1 MLDTLKMSN
10 YVEQCFRDFVK
21 TRKSY
26 QVQIRFE
33 IYPNEIQVYFYYDE
47 DSDFNLTQTIEDL
60 DGYLRYC
67 NVHKLNYNIY
77 AHVGINNSDGFNYS
91 QLCFNRSLKRLTRL
105 DIQKR

>member
-1 MLDTLKMSN
+1 MSS
-10 YVEQCFRDFVK
+10 YVEQCFKNFVK
-21 TRKSY
+21 NRKSY

-33 IYPNEIQVYFYYDE
+33 SYPNEIQVYFYYDD
-47 DSDFNLTQTIEDL
+47 DSYFNLTQTIEDL
-60 DGYLRYC
+60 DVYLRHC
-67 NVHKLNYNIY
+67 NVHKLNYNTY